1 MEPMTP
7 VLTGRDILP
16 PQGTVPHLTAATT
29 MEAVASTMEAVATTM
44 GAVATTNGVN
54 EMRKKSITW
63 FRELLQDQRD
73 TLKQE

>member
-1 MEPMTP
+1 MTP
-7 VLTGRDILP
+7 
-16 PQGTVPHLTAATT
+16 QLTAAT
-29 MEAVASTMEAVATTM
+29 TMEAVATTM

-73 TLKQE
+73 TL

>member
-1 MEPMTP
+1 MTP
-7 VLTGRDILP
+7 
-16 PQGTVPHLTAATT
+16 QLTAATT

-73 TLKQE
+73 TL